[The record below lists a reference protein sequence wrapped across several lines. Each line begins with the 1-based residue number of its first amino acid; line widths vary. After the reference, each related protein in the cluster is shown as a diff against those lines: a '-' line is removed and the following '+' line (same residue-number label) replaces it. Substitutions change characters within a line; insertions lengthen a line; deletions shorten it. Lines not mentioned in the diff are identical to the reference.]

1 MDGEGDA
8 SQRRHDGDPAET
20 VEVSDQRQDRPL
32 RLGEGLLR
40 ELDAGCAAR
49 GDARRVRALE
59 GAALGEDLGDLR
71 RLDRERRGAR
81 RKPFAPFAG
90 GPEIDMDEARPGIEA
105 EAG

>member
-8 SQRRHDGDPAET
+8 SQRQRDEEPAQGIAIRN
-20 VEVSDQRQDRPL
+20 QRQDRPL

-40 ELDAGCAAR
+40 ELEAGCADG
-49 GDARRVRALE
+49 GDARRARALE